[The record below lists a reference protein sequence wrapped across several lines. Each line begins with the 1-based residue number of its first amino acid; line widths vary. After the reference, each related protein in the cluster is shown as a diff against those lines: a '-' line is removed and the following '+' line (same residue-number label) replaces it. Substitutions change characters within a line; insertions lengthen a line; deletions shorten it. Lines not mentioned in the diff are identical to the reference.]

1 LQQVVEL
8 GDDPGVVGAQGPAAV
23 DQHPQHGELLVVD
36 HRPQPGH
43 PVLTSATEWASLASV
58 LRPCPVQNTRARADS
73 FGGTSTTSWWSSSSR
88 SAMWRPI
95 PLQPSIAQTRS
106 GHRPRYSSI
115 DR

>member
-43 PVLTSATEWASLASV
+43 PGPDQRDRMGVVGVGLAALPGPEHPGSCRQ
-58 LRPCPVQNTRARADS
+58 LRWYIHDLLVV
-73 FGGTSTTSWWSSSSR
+73 
-88 SAMWRPI
+88 I
-95 PLQPSIAQTRS
+95 E
-106 GHRPRYSSI
+106 
-115 DR
+115 